1 MGLIKPA
8 ASDFRNNR
16 VTIESKPFYTN
27 VTMLALPIALQ
38 SFIASSLNLV
48 DNLMVGSLGETEL
61 ASVGIGVQ
69 LFMLFWSVLF
79 GFTSGCNTFTAQ
91 FWGVR
96 DLAHIRQVI
105 GFALT
110 LSFSAAVLFFV
121 TAAFFA
127 EGFVGLFTEDP
138 EAAALAV
145 QYIHIGSP
153 VFLLLGLSIPFESAL
168 RAIQQPKI
176 PLYISIA
183 AFSINTF
190 LNYVLIFGKFGAPQ
204 MGVAGAALATL
215 IARSLE
221 LLLVIYAVF
230 VRRHIIAGPLKDFF
244 RWDGKLAV
252 RVLKNSMP
260 TTINEAAWGLGMAS
274 CNMAY
279 AQVGITAYAAVRA
292 SNTIF
297 ELFIMFAFSLGD
309 ATLIIL
315 GERLG
320 RGERDY
326 AIAASKKLIR
336 MALVVGLLSGLILI
350 LAGHFILGLFEF
362 TPEGRAFAFKI
373 LVVYGC
379 TMWIDLYSGLHI
391 VGVLRAG
398 GDTKFAML
406 AEVGS
411 VWLIAVPMA
420 FIATSVWHLPIYVVM
435 LLVRIESVAKS
446 IVVTARWFSCKWAN
460 TVIKGI

>member
-1 MGLIKPA
+1 MRLIKPVSA
-8 ASDFRNNR
+8 EFSNR
-16 VTIESKPFYTN
+16 VKIESKPFYTN
-27 VTMLALPIALQ
+27 VTMLALPIAMQ

-69 LFMLFWSVLF
+69 LFTLFWSVLF

-96 DLAHIRQVI
+96 DLGHIRQVI
-105 GFALT
+105 GFAVT
-110 LSFSAAVLFFV
+110 LCFSAGILFFV
-121 TAAFFA
+121 VGTFFA
-127 EGFVGLFTEDP
+127 GQFIGLFTDNK
-138 EAAALAV
+138 EASALAV
-145 QYIHIGSP
+145 QYINICSP
-153 VFLLLGLSIPFESAL
+153 AFLLLGISIPFESAL
-168 RAIQQPKI
+168 RATQQPKI
-176 PLYISIA
+176 PLLISIA
-183 AFSINTF
+183 AFSTNTF
-190 LNYVLIFGKFGAPQ
+190 LNYVLIFGQFGAPQ
-204 MGVAGAALATL
+204 MGVAGAALATV
-215 IARSLE
+215 IARTLE
-221 LLLVIYAVF
+221 LLLVIFAVF
-230 VRRHIIAGPLKDFF
+230 GCKNVIAGPIREFF
-244 RWDGKLAV
+244 TWNGELAK
-252 RVLKNSMP
+252 RVVKNAMP

-297 ELFIMFAFSLGD
+297 DLFVMFAFSLGD
-309 ATLIIL
+309 ATLIVL
-315 GERLG
+315 GEHLG

-336 MALVVGLLSGLILI
+336 MALTVGLVSGVILI
-350 LAGHFILGLFEF
+350 IAGHSILGLFEF

-373 LVVYGC
+373 LLVYGC
-379 TMWIDLYSGLHI
+379 TMWIDLYAGLQI

-420 FIATSVWHLPIYVVM
+420 FIATSVWHQPIYIVM
-435 LLVRIESVAKS
+435 LLVRIESVVKS
-446 IVVTARWFSCKWAN
+446 LVVTTRWVSCKWAN
-460 TVIKGI
+460 TVIKGF